1 MPTLAAT
8 IRARLDTLAQHESV
22 VHADVNASALFRN
35 AWNGTP
41 DAWQQEILDSD
52 SDRLFLNCARQSGK
66 STVTS
71 VLAVKTALETPR
83 SLILIL
89 SPTDRQSGLLFKKCK
104 DVYQA
109 TPTLPPLVKCNER
122 SMMLANGSEI
132 VSLPGKPDNI
142 RGFSAPRLI
151 IIDEAAFASDALFH
165 AVTPMLAVG
174 HGTLALLSSPFG
186 KRGFF
191 WNEYE
196 YIQEMKRPPEQRS
209 VEFREIHSDEE
220 LETYHYIEVPASL
233 VPRMTE
239 KFLRTERIKKGPMFD
254 QEYMCAF
261 LDSEVA
267 MFSYELVQQALDH
280 GDEYERWF

>member
-1 MPTLAAT
+1 LTTLAAQ
-8 IRARLDTLAQHESV
+8 IKAQLAAIAQYEHKPGASV
-22 VHADVNASALFRN
+22 DALALFRN

-41 DAWQQEILDSD
+41 DPWQQEILDSD

-71 VLAVKTALETPR
+71 VLAVKTAVETPR

-104 DVYQA
+104 DVYQSS
-109 TPTLPPLVKCNER
+109 PTLPPLVKCNER
-122 SMMLANGSEI
+122 SMALANGSEI

-151 IIDEAAFASDALFH
+151 IIDEAAFASDQLYR
-165 AVTPMLAVG
+165 AVRPMLAVG
-174 HGTLALLSSPFG
+174 HGTLAILSSPFG

-191 WNEYE
+191 HSEYE
-196 YIQEMKRPPEQRS
+196 TIQDALRKGVKP
-209 VEFREIHSDEE
+209 VW
-220 LETYHYIEVPASL
+220 HYIEVPASI
-233 VPRMTE
+233 VPRITPA
-239 KFLRTERIKKGPMFD
+239 FLQEERISLGPMFD

-267 MFSYELVQQALDH
+267 MFSYELVQAALDH
-280 GDEYERWF
+280 GEEFERWF

>member
-8 IRARLDTLAQHESV
+8 IRARLDALAQHDSAA
-22 VHADVNASALFRN
+22 HADVDTLALFRN

-104 DVYQA
+104 DVYQS

-151 IIDEAAFASDALFH
+151 IIDEAAFASDQLYR
-165 AVTPMLAVG
+165 AVRPMLAVG
-174 HGTLALLSSPFG
+174 HGTLAILSSPFG

-191 WNEYE
+191 HSEYAT
-196 YIQEMKRPPEQRS
+196 IQEALRIGARP
-209 VEFREIHSDEE
+209 
-220 LETYHYIEVPASL
+220 TWHYIEVPASI
-233 VPRMTE
+233 VPRITPA
-239 KFLRTERIKKGPMFD
+239 FLMEERISLGPMFD

-267 MFSYELVQQALDH
+267 MFSYEMVQAALDS
-280 GDEYERWF
+280 GQDYERWF